1 MNMPNSFQPLQIKTA
16 EFAMTCRCAVVL
28 IALCVCCSGCKSIGK
43 RDECVSCAVAAQQT
57 ADTNQQAVSN
67 DQAQLAVQP
76 AGYPFSPPVMIQPFP
91 EPDRLDD
98 RLDDHQDEAQGMAP
112 YDNEHGLTLP
122 QNNFATPPAIAGT
135 HLGAAQIT
143 ATEHALRL
151 KDQNEQLKS
160 ARDSLLSDNQ
170 RLKDQVAASRDLLN
184 RMSTAISQAEQTL
197 KNAELANQELKRQ
210 IADVQR
216 QQQRDQL
223 NADRALQSIR
233 DELDDVLMR
242 EITSTQQ

>member
-1 MNMPNSFQPLQIKTA
+1 MTMPMPFQPLQTKTA
-16 EFAMTCRCAVVL
+16 EFAMARRCAVVL
-28 IALCVCCSGCKSIGK
+28 IALCVCCSGCKSIAK
-43 RDECVSCAVAAQQT
+43 RDECASCAVAAQQQ
-57 ADTNQQAVSN
+57 ADTDQQAASNQQE
-67 DQAQLAVQP
+67 QLAVQP
-76 AGYPFSPPVMIQPFP
+76 AGYPFSPPVVVQPFP
-91 EPDRLDD
+91 TPDHSG
-98 RLDDHQDEAQGMAP
+98 DHQDEAQGLAP
-112 YDNEHGLTLP
+112 YDTEHGLTLP
-122 QNNFATPPAIAGT
+122 ENKFATPPIIAGT

-151 KDQNEQLKS
+151 KDENEQLKS
-160 ARDSLLSDNQ
+160 SRASLLSDNQ
-170 RLKDQVAASRDLLN
+170 LLKDQVAASRDLLN

-197 KNAELANQELKRQ
+197 ENAERANQELVRQ
-210 IADVQR
+210 VADVQR